1 MQNFSKVLE
10 LFIVI
15 FHHFLLCFLSS
26 TARDVTEYPLCYI
39 RANAV
44 KMGIKKAKTVFI
56 FAKVQIMYS
65 YNPDFMRANSTHV
78 TQWILCYM
86 KKTNLKNPIP

>member
-1 MQNFSKVLE
+1 ML
-10 LFIVI
+10 
-15 FHHFLLCFLSS
+15 LSS
-26 TARDVTEYPLCYI
+26 TAHDVTEYPLCYI
-39 RANAV
+39 HANAV

-65 YNPDFMRANSTHV
+65 YNPDFSGANPTHV

-86 KKTNLKNPIP
+86 KKSNLKNPIP

>member
-1 MQNFSKVLE
+1 MRKFAKVLE

-26 TARDVTEYPLCYI
+26 TAHDVTEYPLCYI

-44 KMGIKKAKTVFI
+44 KMGIKKSEDVFI
-56 FAKVQIMYS
+56 FAKVQIMYG
-65 YNPDFMRANSTHV
+65 YNPDF
-78 TQWILCYM
+78 
-86 KKTNLKNPIP
+86 